1 MHSYFSSCLLS
12 TRLALGHL
20 SSKKVI
26 GQGAILFLLS
36 ALWTT
41 PAQAKNVILFLGDGM
56 GISTVTAARIYAGQ
70 LKGATGEEY
79 SLAFETFPNLALIKT
94 YNTNAQVSD
103 SAGTISAILT
113 GEKTRIG
120 VSGITSN
127 VARDDCAAALA
138 NTLPTI
144 AELAEDAGM
153 ATGVVST
160 ARITHAT
167 PAGAYAHTPN
177 RDWEDSAST
186 PDEAEALGCVDIAQQ
201 MIQMPNGDGLDVI
214 LGGGRGQFLP
224 TNQNDPEYPK
234 KSGKRDDGR
243 NLIEEWLAADPTR
256 QYVWNGEGFA
266 ALASKQGKIAGQ
278 VMGLFEPSHMQFDTD
293 RENDPGT
300 EPSIAAMT
308 EFAVSQLEAK
318 AKAKSTGYFL
328 LVEAGRIDHA
338 HHISN
343 AYRALEDTVALS
355 DAVQWTIDN
364 VDLAETLIIVTAD
377 HSHTMTI
384 SGYPR
389 RGNPILGVVE
399 TEPGKILP
407 DATGNPYTTL
417 SYANGPGYKKQQP
430 DLSDIDTTAKDYQQ
444 LGTVPLMIETHAGE
458 DVAAFAAGKRA
469 TQVRGVM
476 EQNKLF
482 HVMHSA
488 LFDK

>member
-1 MHSYFSSCLLS
+1 MYSYFSDSRLGSLLVS
-12 TRLALGHL
+12 LLTFLPAR
-20 SSKKVI
+20 KVI
-26 GQGAILFLLS
+26 GQWSGLLLLN
-36 ALWTT
+36 ALWIT
-41 PAQAKNVILFLGDGM
+41 PAHAKNVILFLGDGM

-70 LKGATGEEY
+70 LQGGTGEEY

-94 YNTNAQVSD
+94 YNTNSQVSD

-113 GEKTRIG
+113 GEKTSIG

-127 VARDDCAAALA
+127 VARDDCAAALV

-167 PAGAYAHTPN
+167 PAGAFAHTPN

-186 PDEAEALGCVDIAQQ
+186 PDEAEALGCIDIARQ

-224 TNQNDPEYPK
+224 TSENDPEYPK

-243 NLIEEWLAADPTR
+243 NLIEEWLSEDASR
-256 QYVWNGEGFA
+256 QYIWNGEGFA
-266 ALASKQGKIAGQ
+266 ALVSKQGKIPGQ
-278 VMGLFEPSHMQFDTD
+278 IMGLFEPSHMQFDAD
-293 RENDPGT
+293 RAKDPGT

-318 AKAKSTGYFL
+318 GTGYFL

-343 AYRALEDTVALS
+343 AYRALQDTVALS

-364 VDLAETLIIVTAD
+364 VDLEETLVIVTAD

-399 TEPGKILP
+399 TEPGKVLT
-407 DATGNPYTTL
+407 DATGKPYTTL

-430 DLSDIDTTAKDYQQ
+430 DLTNIDTTDPDYQQ
-444 LGTVPLMIETHAGE
+444 LGTVPLIIETHAGE
-458 DVAAFAAGKRA
+458 DVAAFAAGKSA

-482 HVMHSA
+482 NVMHSA